1 MIFFAEIN
9 KSNES
14 HLAINLAMLEILLKN
29 DFYSKIRVYGERK
42 HLELLRNR
50 NVIIDKIEYKF
61 IPVIEGGFLIWPMKL
76 FLESISIF
84 RILRDAKRE
93 KVHFVFISS
102 MFPLA
107 HFAYLLIR
115 PFFKELKVIIGLH
128 GELQYIKR
136 ENIFK
141 YKFLGF
147 FLRLSLKNKYDKKTL
162 FLVYSGMIQKN
173 LLEEIP
179 EVKNKVFWIDHPYK
193 YSVVPH
199 ENMISFP
206 LVIGS
211 IGIASKTKNTH
222 FIFKL
227 SDILEDIVVNKNLR
241 FKILGKSM
249 KDILPFQNNNVE
261 YTYQNVMI
269 PKDEYQRDIELLHY
283 IIFFYDNNF
292 YSLSPSGVF
301 FDAVE
306 FEKPIIALKSDL
318 FIYYF
323 ERFGNIGYLCDSLED
338 ISILLKELVINF
350 PEDQYF
356 IQIDNIRKIKKTID
370 IENLTKIFW
379 NKYD

>member
-9 KSNES
+9 KSKQS
-14 HLAINLAMLEILLKN
+14 HLEINIAVLEILLKN
-29 DFYSKIRVYGERK
+29 DFHSKIRVYAEQK
-42 HLELLRNR
+42 HLELLRNS
-50 NVIIDKIEYKF
+50 NVIIDKLECRI
-61 IPVIEGGFLIWPMKL
+61 IPVVEGAFVVWPIKFL
-76 FLESISIF
+76 LESISIF
-84 RILRDAKRE
+84 RILRVAKRE
-93 KVHFVFISS
+93 NVQFVFISS

-107 HFAYLLIR
+107 HFAYLIIR
-115 PFFKELKVIIGLH
+115 PFFKDVKVIIGLH
-128 GELQYIKR
+128 GELQFIKR
-136 ENIFK
+136 ENPFK

-147 FLRLSLKNKYDKKTL
+147 FLRLNLKNKYDKKTL
-162 FLVYSGMIQKN
+162 FLVYSEMIKKN
-173 LLEEIP
+173 LLDEIP
-179 EVKNKVFWIDHPYK
+179 EVENKVFWIDHPYK
-193 YSVVPH
+193 YSFVPH
-199 ENMISFP
+199 KKKISFP

-227 SDILEDIVVNKNLR
+227 SDILKDIVGNKNLK

-261 YTYQNVMI
+261 YTYQKVMI
-269 PKDEYQRDIELLHY
+269 PKDEYQRDIQLLRY

-323 ERFGNIGYLCDSLED
+323 ERFGNIGYLCDSVED
-338 ISILLKELVINF
+338 MGILLRELVLNF
-350 PEDQYF
+350 SEDEYF
-356 IQIDNIRKIKKTID
+356 IQIDNIRKIKTTIN
-370 IENLTKIFW
+370 IENLSKIFW
-379 NKYD
+379 NNYN